1 MRKLCVII
9 SLLAVLNASSAFS
22 QSMLQNTSVVIPD
35 TSVVLTFDEFYSL
48 VIENHPV
55 VKQANLLPQSAAQE
69 LRLARGSFDPKLE
82 GEFDFKNFKD
92 KDYYNKLDASLKIP
106 LWFPIDPKVGLERNV
121 GDEFLNDEN
130 SISSTTDYRQIYAG
144 VSVPIGQG
152 LFIDNRR
159 AMVRKAQLL
168 QDMAEADQVK
178 EINKILLTATKDYWE
193 WYFAYNNYLLMQQ
206 SITLAQDIFDRTL
219 VAYRYGESAPIDTV
233 QAKINLLNRI
243 TTMQQANIARI
254 QSSLVLANH
263 LWTAQGAPLELED
276 NVRPQNPEIQFLED
290 ALLKQLVEL
299 ALENH
304 PEIRK
309 LQLKNKSLGVDLKL
323 AKENLKPRLD
333 VGYYLLDQPIDTE
346 WNQNFIG
353 FDDNYK
359 LGVDFSF
366 PIFLRKERAKLAQT
380 KLKITDN
387 TYEQNFAQR
396 TIMNEVNGQYYA
408 AVTTASILGQQQE
421 MVNNYQLILTAERL
435 NLANGESDLFKLNIQ
450 MDKLIES
457 QSKLL
462 KLQSSYQKDV
472 ATLYWAAGVTNLGF
486 E

>member
-1 MRKLCVII
+1 MRRLLVTLILII
-9 SLLAVLNASSAFS
+9 SFNPTPFAQEAEVDTTIVLS
-22 QSMLQNTSVVIPD
+22 
-35 TSVVLTFDEFYSL
+35 FDEFYAI
-48 VIENHPV
+48 VIENHPI

-82 GEFDFKNFKD
+82 GTFDFKEFKGTE
-92 KDYYNKLDASLKIP
+92 YYNKLDASLKIP
-106 LWFPIDPKVGLERNV
+106 VWFPIDPKVGIERNV

-130 SISSTTDYRQIYAG
+130 SISSSTDYRQVYAG

-159 AMVRKAQLL
+159 ATVRKAQLL
-168 QDMAEADQVK
+168 QTMAEAEQIK

-193 WYFAYNNYLLMQQ
+193 WYFAYNNYVLMQQ
-206 SITLAQDIFDRTL
+206 SILLAQDIFDRTK
-219 VAYRYGESAPIDTV
+219 VAHDYGEAAPIDTV
-233 QAKINLLNRI
+233 QAKINLLNRV
-243 TTMQQANIARI
+243 TAMQQANVARI
-254 QSSLVLANH
+254 RTSFVLANH
-263 LWTAQGAPLELED
+263 LWTAQSAPLEVAD
-276 NVRPQNPEIQFLED
+276 NVRPQDPEVQFLED
-290 ALLKQLVEL
+290 DLLKELLEL
-299 ALENH
+299 ALDNH

-309 LQLKNKSLGVDLKL
+309 LQLKNESLAVDLRL
-323 AKENLKPRLD
+323 ARENMKPRLD
-333 VGYYLLDQPIDTE
+333 LGYYLLDQPIDTE
-346 WNQNFIG
+346 GSQNFLG
-353 FDDNYK
+353 FDENYK

-366 PIFLRKERAKLAQT
+366 PIFLRKERAKVAQT

-387 TYEQNFAQR
+387 NFEQSFAQR

-408 AVTTASILGQQQE
+408 AVTTANILGQQQE